1 MWFLHDCWQIRW
13 ITNNNDVRPLHKD
26 TLDRAAEAGADRPV
40 TGTQVARLA
49 TRHVTVKT
57 RIIRFYSVNVHA
69 HEPRKATA
77 PASGF

>member
-1 MWFLHDCWQIRW
+1 MWLLHDCWQIRW

-49 TRHVTVKT
+49 TRHVSGLERRTT
-57 RIIRFYSVNVHA
+57 RSPKVRDNGYPGIVAFSR
-69 HEPRKATA
+69 
-77 PASGF
+77 